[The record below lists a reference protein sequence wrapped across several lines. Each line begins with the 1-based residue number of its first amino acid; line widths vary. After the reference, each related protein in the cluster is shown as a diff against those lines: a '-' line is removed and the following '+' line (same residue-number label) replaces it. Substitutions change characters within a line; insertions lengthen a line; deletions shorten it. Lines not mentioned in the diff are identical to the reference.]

1 MKRLILILF
10 LSVVSLGAA
19 QDSSKV
25 IEHRR
30 ETNPVKIVASLA
42 LRFYRN
48 FITTQDN
55 QECQFN
61 PSCSKYAVLVYRRD
75 NPLKATLET
84 GDRLLRCNPFAYKY
98 YPADSTGHLVNPPRE
113 KRSRNQKAGK
123 NKKGTRR

>member
-1 MKRLILILF
+1 MRRLILMLF
-10 LSVVSLGAA
+10 LSVVSLGVA
-19 QDSSKV
+19 QEPSKA

-61 PSCSKYAVLVYRRD
+61 PSCSKYAVIVYKKN
-75 NPLKATLET
+75 NPLRATLKT

-98 YPADSTGHLVNPPRE
+98 YPADSTGHLVDTPGEKKAANKMKE
-113 KRSRNQKAGK
+113 KR
-123 NKKGTRR
+123 KGEPHR